1 MIVIADTIYLGIISL
16 RLVLLN
22 IGMVAGIVFDS
33 CARHSCNTY
42 GLHDLPIQYGVSSRP
57 QCGRCRRFMLGP
69 IGGEGF
75 GAAQVIFLAFTMGSH
90 TWPLP
95 L

>member
-1 MIVIADTIYLGIISL
+1 
-16 RLVLLN
+16 
-22 IGMVAGIVFDS
+22 
-33 CARHSCNTY
+33 
-42 GLHDLPIQYGVSSRP
+42 
-57 QCGRCRRFMLGP
+57 MLGP